1 MKKTMKFIGLIA
13 MAALL
18 FSCEKKNIDT
28 PVDNPQ
34 ETETPSDL
42 SQLDPSK
49 YLVSFGATI
58 ESVDTKANV
67 DLTTGDVSF
76 VDGDKVLV
84 VSGSTSGEYEYKF
97 SEDKFAPIDESNAVE
112 MSADMK
118 AYYPADNYSV
128 SSNVVTFTM
137 PEATEENPGSLAPM
151 CAIINGSTAEFKNL
165 GAILKL
171 NLTAGEAITAVEL
184 VASKPIAGSS
194 ELSWN
199 AGGIPELS
207 AELNGASNVK
217 HYFTTAIP
225 AGTVTTL
232 YFFLPAGIET
242 ELEIHAIYGKTV
254 GEVTYEPYK
263 TIKRKT
269 ALTTVRNDVI
279 SIAKSLPSFFSSGD
293 GSEDHPYII
302 STADQFKAISTLA
315 NATAEENGNGYNST
329 AERTFFGSAG
339 VHYKQIENIDFDNV
353 QMSPIGNSEIRFYGE
368 YDGNNKEL
376 QNINI
381 NETGDFVGVF
391 AYADGDALIK
401 SVTIS
406 GNVTQNDATSTT
418 SVTGGIA
425 GILNG
430 NAKVEGC
437 KNKATIISHA
447 TYTGGIVGRVYG
459 SGSRVYNCINDG
471 NVTSSTS
478 HSGGITGQKANGT
491 IEECINNGSVEGT
504 SNVGGI
510 AGHNLK
516 GTIEECTNNGSVDGA
531 TYVGGIAGLHSGGQ
545 SSMCV
550 NTGTIT
556 GSGNFVGGIA
566 GSLNGG
572 SEIIACRSNAT
583 IEGALKT
590 GGIVGYLNE
599 YGVILRC
606 YAKGSVSGTGFVGGI
621 VGHAHA
627 SNESTARGVLVM
639 ECLASA
645 DVTSSTGDNSNTGG
659 VVGSLYAN
667 KNKSKNGAIQ
677 WANVFQCVGW
687 SAIIKNTNTDKCTNL
702 GAFVGLLSTGYDPAA
717 ASQARC
723 QVRNSYT
730 TATTNDVIWR
740 AGTPSKIGGFVGYLL
755 RGRFSGCYYQLDN
768 NTQDATAKDNL
779 VTLQNFQKVD
789 SDFASYLSTNLT
801 TTSDN
806 GYVGNGK
813 TYPASEWTM
822 TGFNGEAL
830 PYPLP
835 SALVA
840 LGTEYYN

>member
-1 MKKTMKFIGLIA
+1 MTQTLGSSIMKKTMKFIGLIA

-28 PVDNPQ
+28 PVENPQ
-34 ETETPSDL
+34 ETETPADL

-76 VDGDKVLV
+76 VDGDEVLV
-84 VSGSTSGEYEYKF
+84 VSGSASGKYKY
-97 SEDKFAPIDESNAVE
+97 SGDEFAPLDESDAVE

-217 HYFTTAIP
+217 HYFTTAIT
-225 AGTVTTL
+225 AGTATTL

-242 ELEIHAIYGKTV
+242 GLEIHAIYGKTV

-339 VHYKQIENIDFDNV
+339 VHYKQIENIDFDND

-471 NVTSSTS
+471 NVTSYTS

-491 IEECINNGSVEGT
+491 IEECINNGSVE
-504 SNVGGI
+504 
-510 AGHNLK
+510 
-516 GTIEECTNNGSVDGA
+516 GA

-566 GSLNGG
+566 GSLDGG

-590 GGIVGYLNE
+590 GGIVGYLND

-606 YAKGSVSGTGFVGGI
+606 YAKGSVSGTGYVGGI

-627 SNESTARGVLVM
+627 SNGSTARGVLVM
-639 ECLASA
+639 ECLACA
-645 DVTSSTGDNSNTGG
+645 DVISSNGDNSNTGG
-659 VVGSLYAN
+659 VVGCLYAN
-667 KNKSKNGAIQ
+667 RVSNGSIQ

-687 SAIIKNTNTDKCTNL
+687 SAKIKNTNTDNCTNL
-702 GAFVGLLSTGYDPAA
+702 GAFVGLLSTGYTKA
-717 ASQARC
+717 ASTQARC

-730 TATTNDVIWR
+730 TASTNDVIWL
-740 AGTPSKIGGFVGYLL
+740 AGTPSRIGGFVGYLL

-768 NTQDATAKDNL
+768 NTQNATANNNL

-801 TTSDN
+801 TTSDD

-830 PYPLP
+830 QYPLP

>member
-1 MKKTMKFIGLIA
+1 MTQTLGSSIMKKTMKFIGLIA
-13 MAALL
+13 MAALI

-28 PVDNPQ
+28 PVENPQ

-76 VDGDKVLV
+76 VDGDEVLV
-84 VSGSTSGEYEYKF
+84 VSGSASGKYKY
-97 SEDKFAPIDESNAVE
+97 SGDKFAPLDESNAVE
-112 MSADMK
+112 MNADMK
-118 AYYPADNYSV
+118 AYYPADKYSV

-151 CAIINGSTAEFKNL
+151 CAIINGSNAEFKNL

-184 VASKPIAGSS
+184 VASEPIAGSS
-194 ELSWN
+194 ELSWTDG
-199 AGGIPELS
+199 APKLS
-207 AELNGASNVK
+207 ELNGASYVK
-217 HYFTTAIP
+217 HIFTEAIK
-225 AGTVTTL
+225 AGIATTL

-263 TIKRKT
+263 KIKRSQK
-269 ALTTVRNDVI
+269 LTTVRNHVF

-315 NATAEENGNGYNST
+315 NATAEDNGNGYNST

-339 VHYKQIENIDFDNV
+339 VHYKQIENIDFDND

-471 NVTSSTS
+471 NVTSYTS

-491 IEECINNGSVEGT
+491 IEECINNGSVE
-504 SNVGGI
+504 
-510 AGHNLK
+510 
-516 GTIEECTNNGSVDGA
+516 GA

-566 GSLNGG
+566 GSLDGG

-583 IEGALKT
+583 IVGALKT
-590 GGIVGYLNE
+590 GGIVGYLND

-606 YAKGSVSGTGFVGGI
+606 YAKGSVSGTGYVGGI

-627 SNESTARGVLVM
+627 SNGSTARGVLVM
-639 ECLASA
+639 ECLACA
-645 DVTSSTGDNSNTGG
+645 DVTSSNGDNSNTGG
-659 VVGSLYAN
+659 VVGCLYAN
-667 KNKSKNGAIQ
+667 RVSNGSIQ

-687 SAIIKNTNTDKCTNL
+687 SAKIKNTNTDNCTNL
-702 GAFVGLLSTGYDPAA
+702 GAFVGLLSTGYTKA
-717 ASQARC
+717 ASTQARC

-730 TATTNDVIWR
+730 TASTNDVIWL
-740 AGTPSKIGGFVGYLL
+740 AGTPSRIGGFVGYLL
-755 RGRFSGCYYQLDN
+755 RGRFSGCYYKLDN
-768 NTQDATAKDNL
+768 NTQNATANNNL

-801 TTSDN
+801 TTSDD

-822 TGFNGEAL
+822 KGVNGEAL